1 MSCQSEYF
9 CSQKYLWL
17 HSILCNHV
25 KCICARKPRKK
36 RKKKQKT
43 ESYNKL
49 YHGIALGG
57 KKTYLLLDA

>member
-1 MSCQSEYF
+1 MVAFHFMQSCEMYMCQE
-9 CSQKYLWL
+9 
-17 HSILCNHV
+17 
-25 KCICARKPRKK
+25 AKK
-36 RKKKQKT
+36 EKKKKQKT

>member
-1 MSCQSEYF
+1 MSISVV
-9 CSQKYLWL
+9 K
-17 HSILCNHV
+17 SIYG
-25 KCICARKPRKK
+25 CIPFYAIMWNVYVPGNQERKE
-36 RKKKQKT
+36 KKKQKT